1 MYRVSVS
8 FPGGQTTQLSWQ
20 MIIATITA
28 TVDMGGWRCTMEYKY
43 SDAPPTC
50 DAGSLTYT
58 RSSVT

>member
-8 FPGGQTTQLSWQ
+8 FPGGQKTQLSWQ
-20 MIIATITA
+20 VIFATITA
-28 TVDMGGWRCTMEYKY
+28 TVDMGDLRCTMEYKY
-43 SDAPPTC
+43 SAAGC